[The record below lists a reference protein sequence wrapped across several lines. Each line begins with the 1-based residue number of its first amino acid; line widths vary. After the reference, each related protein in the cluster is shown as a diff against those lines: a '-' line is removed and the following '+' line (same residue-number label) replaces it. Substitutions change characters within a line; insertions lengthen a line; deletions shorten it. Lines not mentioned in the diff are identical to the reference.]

1 MYIIIKDKAGNKTHA
16 DYCKW
21 MSKQKEGGGGGW
33 AQKFILAT
41 VVPHFLDLMATF
53 TDKTKKAMY

>member
-21 MSKQKEGGGGGW
+21 MSKQKEGGGGGGGGHRNLSW
-33 AQKFILAT
+33 PLLYHT
-41 VVPHFLDLMATF
+41 S
-53 TDKTKKAMY
+53 